1 MKGSRARCAGSKQL
15 ALRAVSQ
22 WLFFQDGHTK
32 IAGLDTLD
40 DAQLED
46 LYDHKCAHL
55 LSERGAAGP

>member
-1 MKGSRARCAGSKQL
+1 M
-15 ALRAVSQ
+15 SQ

-55 LSERGAAGP
+55 LSERGAAAP